1 MPHFNV
7 QIREEELDGRVEP
20 KLIRALTEAV
30 VAVYGERCR
39 PLGVVEL
46 FGIPQSPIG
55 GVPSEANAPVVTLNM
70 REAALHLPEIDNAP
84 ARLLASIT
92 DAMVAVFAEPVR
104 KQVTVL
110 VIGIPTG
117 RSGVA
122 GEAV

>member
-1 MPHFNV
+1 
-7 QIREEELDGRVEP
+7 
-20 KLIRALTEAV
+20 
-30 VAVYGERCR
+30 
-39 PLGVVEL
+39 
-46 FGIPQSPIG
+46 
-55 GVPSEANAPVVTLNM
+55 M

-84 ARLLASIT
+84 ARLIASIT